1 MADVSE
7 QPVVDVGRR
16 APAREF
22 FSRLFREQPLGI
34 IGTTITVALLLT
46 GIFADYL
53 APYGMNEVYVGGY
66 LEAPS
71 REFPLGT
78 DNIGRDILSRVI
90 YGARVSVIVG
100 LSSATLGT
108 VISLLIGILSGYLGG
123 AFDLFVQRLVDIWMS
138 IPTLVIVM
146 ILVSIVGP
154 GLLPLIIIIGFI
166 YGVPGSRIIRGAVI
180 GVKENAYVTAARVVG
195 CRVGRILTKHILRNV
210 MAPAIVL
217 FTIRVPAV
225 ILTEAGLSFLGFGLP
240 PPTPSWGAMIS
251 GAGREYMFQ
260 APWMVLWPGL
270 ALAIVVYGINM
281 LGDAVRDLID
291 PRLRGGAG
299 RFGVAMVS
307 GKEKKD
313 DAPAKDAPHEAE
325 PDGDGRKNPTA
336 AGAKTEGASPASPET
351 PTSG

>member
-1 MADVSE
+1 MADGIE
-7 QPVVDVGRR
+7 GAIVDINRR
-16 APAREF
+16 EPAKEF
-22 FSRLFREQPLGI
+22 VRRLWREQPLGVFGAAI
-34 IGTTITVALLLT
+34 TIVLLIT
-46 GIFADYL
+46 GIFADFL

-66 LEAPS
+66 LESPS
-71 REFPLGT
+71 GEFPFGT

-90 YGARVSVIVG
+90 YGARISVIVG

-108 VISLLIGILSGYLGG
+108 LISLLIGILSGYLGG
-123 AFDLFVQRLVDIWMS
+123 PFDLFVQRFVDIWMS
-138 IPTLVIVM
+138 VPSLVVVM

-154 GLLPLIIIIGFI
+154 GLVPLIIIIGFI

-180 GVKENAYVTAARVVG
+180 GVKENAYVTAAKVIGART
-195 CRVGRILTKHILRNV
+195 GRIVIKHILRNV

-281 LGDAVRDLID
+281 FGDAVRDLID
-291 PRLRGGAG
+291 PRMRGGSG
-299 RFGVAMVS
+299 RFGVQI
-307 GKEKKD
+307 KPKKKD
-313 DAPAKDAPHEAE
+313 GAPMKGDTPVAVGSTGETRDEASGGQAKP
-325 PDGDGRKNPTA
+325 PGG
-336 AGAKTEGASPASPET
+336 S
-351 PTSG
+351 SG

>member
-1 MADVSE
+1 MADVTE
-7 QPVVDVGRR
+7 DAVVDYNRR
-16 APAREF
+16 QPGKEF
-22 FSRLFREQPLGI
+22 LRRLWREQPLGI
-34 IGTTITVALLLT
+34 LGAAITVVLLFT
-46 GIFADYL
+46 GIFADFL

-66 LEAPS
+66 LESPS
-71 REFPLGT
+71 ADFPFGT

-90 YGARVSVIVG
+90 YGARISVIVG

-108 VISLLIGILSGYLGG
+108 LISLLIGILSGYLGG
-123 AFDLFVQRLVDIWMS
+123 PFDLLVQRFVDIWMS
-138 IPTLVIVM
+138 IPSLVVVM

-154 GLLPLIIIIGFI
+154 GLVPLIIIIGFI

-180 GVKENAYVTAARVVG
+180 GVKSNAYVTAAKVIGART
-195 CRVGRILTKHILRNV
+195 GRIVTKHILRNV

-260 APWMVLWPGL
+260 APWMVLWPGI

-281 LGDAVRDLID
+281 FGDAVRDLID
-291 PRLRGGAG
+291 PRMRGGSG
-299 RFGVAMVS
+299 RFGVQIKRKTKDAEPM
-307 GKEKKD
+307 KD
-313 DAPAKDAPHEAE
+313 DAAVATGSPGAGEAP
-325 PDGDGRKNPTA
+325 PGGQT
-336 AGAKTEGASPASPET
+336 SPPGGS
-351 PTSG
+351 SG